1 MMQKMIVTKDG
12 KKYMVT
18 APGWND
24 DVGPGG
30 PAGTLW
36 MESTDGNW
44 YAVNVTGTSGSA
56 VVSVNQTPLTVF
68 TNDIGYQLLYDASN
82 GNTYQVFLSG
92 TAGSVTINVNP
103 VPWAASTSPK
113 PYFSLQSV
121 TDGSFYQ
128 VYLTGAVTP
137 VLTVNQNSKTTVN
150 TGW

>member
-1 MMQKMIVTKDG
+1 MIQKMIVKKDG

-24 DVGPGG
+24 DVGMGG
-30 PAGTLW
+30 PTGTLW
-36 MESTDGNW
+36 MQSTDGKW

-56 VVSVNQTPLTVF
+56 VVSINQTPLPVN
-68 TNDIGYQLLYDASN
+68 TNDLGYQLLYDSAN

-103 VPWAASTSPK
+103 VPWAGNNGYK
-113 PYFSLQSV
+113 PFFNLQSV

-128 VYLTGAVTP
+128 VYLSGAVTP

-150 TGW
+150 VGW